1 MGRKAGLLIVLGFF
15 LLCFGTPPV
24 YGKGYP
30 EKDIKIYIPVGPG
43 GSMDFM
49 TRGAATFLEKSLK
62 VRIFMENTS
71 GSSGGIAYNR
81 VYKMKPDGYN
91 LVVFGL
97 PTLLLT
103 SLNQQVAFKAEEFSP
118 IFGWVADQQILFVH
132 SDSWK
137 TFDEFVTSGRKEPI
151 VVGVTGIMSASHL
164 ATVVMAETLKVK
176 IRFVSYPGGGDMM
189 AALAGKH
196 IQAVVTLPL
205 TALGLARAGKVRGLL
220 TFGTEKSTAFPEVPN
235 PKSAGH
241 DFTTVPWLLGIMG
254 PPKLPDAV
262 VTVLES
268 AFKKMLEEPKY
279 HEFAAERKINTISI
293 PSKQLGEEIKR
304 QSKIIVTHEKYLK
317 ESK

>member
-118 IFGWVADQQILFVH
+118 IFGWGWTVTPTRSSSPCASSV
-132 SDSWK
+132 SRRRSTVWR
-137 TFDEFVTSGRKEPI
+137 TSGFWRWK
-151 VVGVTGIMSASHL
+151 
-164 ATVVMAETLKVK
+164 K
-176 IRFVSYPGGGDMM
+176 PG
-189 AALAGKH
+189 
-196 IQAVVTLPL
+196 
-205 TALGLARAGKVRGLL
+205 ARARPTVAWVNGSKELNPRSLKKRSSSIPTCSRSAAKTGSSPAGGSGLRNI
-220 TFGTEKSTAFPEVPN
+220 SHASRA
-235 PKSAGH
+235 SAG
-241 DFTTVPWLLGIMG
+241 
-254 PPKLPDAV
+254 A
-262 VTVLES
+262 
-268 AFKKMLEEPKY
+268 
-279 HEFAAERKINTISI
+279 
-293 PSKQLGEEIKR
+293 
-304 QSKIIVTHEKYLK
+304 
-317 ESK
+317 